1 MLNGSYISL
10 LKVSVP
16 VMLGMLIQFSIFI
29 TDAAFLG
36 RLDSSLAFN
45 AVSTAGLIIL
55 TLTSICYG
63 LYFGTQI
70 LIAKYLGKDNTQIS
84 GLFYNSFVSLFV
96 LGALMFVLTLII
108 SNFFLDIIVADTT
121 LQLSMK
127 QFMNS
132 RAWGFWFSITGFAFL
147 AFYTGVARTQF
158 LVWSSLIVAFT
169 NILLDYGLIFGKLGF
184 PEMGMIGASWASN
197 IAEVVGFLFGLIYI
211 SYDNESKTILKS
223 APLRISKIQI
233 RAIFSTSTPLMLQG
247 MLATFGWAVFFLL
260 IEKLGQEEL
269 EVSQVVRNIYYI
281 ILVPIIGF
289 SSTTKT
295 YVSNYMSHNASREE
309 LLSLIKRLC
318 LLSFLSVL
326 IITSVGFVFPKHVIS
341 LITNKEHVIEN
352 TIPILRFISVAMLEF
367 SITLIL
373 LNIIAGAGKTLAT
386 MTIEAIT
393 VVIYVVA
400 SIYVTIINYQSLL
413 IVWSMEYL
421 YFTLIGVFSIVYI
434 YTSKL
439 LRR

>member
-1 MLNGSYISL
+1 
-10 LKVSVP
+10 
-16 VMLGMLIQFSIFI
+16 MLGMLIQFSIFI

-108 SNFFLDIIVADTT
+108 SNYFLDVIVADET

-132 RAWGFWFSITGFAFL
+132 RAWGFWFSITGFTFL

-184 PEMGMIGASWASN
+184 
-197 IAEVVGFLFGLIYI
+197 V
-211 SYDNESKTILKS
+211 
-223 APLRISKIQI
+223 
-233 RAIFSTSTPLMLQG
+233 
-247 MLATFGWAVFFLL
+247 
-260 IEKLGQEEL
+260 
-269 EVSQVVRNIYYI
+269 
-281 ILVPIIGF
+281 
-289 SSTTKT
+289 
-295 YVSNYMSHNASREE
+295 
-309 LLSLIKRLC
+309 
-318 LLSFLSVL
+318 
-326 IITSVGFVFPKHVIS
+326 
-341 LITNKEHVIEN
+341 
-352 TIPILRFISVAMLEF
+352 
-367 SITLIL
+367 
-373 LNIIAGAGKTLAT
+373 
-386 MTIEAIT
+386 
-393 VVIYVVA
+393 
-400 SIYVTIINYQSLL
+400 
-413 IVWSMEYL
+413 
-421 YFTLIGVFSIVYI
+421 
-434 YTSKL
+434 
-439 LRR
+439 